1 MQCGGGPPEG
11 NSVTEPVLQVEGLSV
26 DYEVGA
32 GTFHAVQDVSFE
44 LHPGRVLGIVGER
57 GCGKSTLA
65 HAIPRL
71 LQEPPARIR
80 SGSVLFRGIDLLTL
94 PKWQLPRVRGT
105 GISMVFQEPIN
116 SLNPA
121 YRIYDQVAEAI
132 HIRRLRESGQAP
144 GLVSPQEP
152 FDYSKSKAP
161 SVAEV
166 FMKPLVPSTGPA
178 SKRRRYSRDAQELM
192 PIVLGYLNLVRI
204 NDPETILNLYPHELS
219 GGMRQR
225 IMIAIA
231 LSGRPSLLIADE
243 PTSALDITIQAQVLT
258 LMKELMSEVR
268 TSILFI
274 SHDLGVIAEM
284 ADDVGVMY
292 AGHLVEFGP
301 LEDVYTNPRHPYTK
315 LLIRAIPEGYKRS
328 GPLPALAGSVPS
340 LANVPPG
347 RPLHPRCPL
356 AKNVCTSVPGPGLEP
371 AQGASSR
378 SHLAACYF
386 SDEVARL
393 P

>member
-1 MQCGGGPPEG
+1 M
-11 NSVTEPVLQVEGLSV
+11 TEPVLHVKHLSI

-44 LHPGRVLGIVGER
+44 LHPGRVLGIVGET

-144 GLVSPQEP
+144 GLVSPPEP

-258 LMKELMSEVR
+258 LMKELMTEIR

-292 AGHLVEFGP
+292 AGHLVELGP
-301 LEDVYTNPRHPYTK
+301 VDQVYHDPRHPYTK
-315 LLIRAIPEGYKRS
+315 GLLRSAPNKYKS
-328 GPLPALAGSVPS
+328 EGPLPSLPGSVPNLS
-340 LANVPPG
+340 RLPRGCPF
-347 RPLHPRCPL
+347 HPRCVL
-356 AKNVCTSVPGPGLEP
+356 VHADCKTDPGPKLTQAVDAAGPE
-371 AQGASSR
+371 
-378 SHLAACYF
+378 HLAACYY
-386 SDEVARL
+386 SKEV
-393 P
+393 PGIP

>member
-1 MQCGGGPPEG
+1 MG
-11 NSVTEPVLQVEGLSV
+11 EPVLDVQGLSI

-32 GTFHAVQDVSFE
+32 GTFHALTDVSVQ
-44 LHPGRVLGIVGER
+44 LTPGRVLGIVGET
-57 GCGKSTLA
+57 GSGKSTLA

-71 LQEPPARIR
+71 LPEPPARIR
-80 SGSVLFRGIDLLTL
+80 SGRILFRGVDVLQL
-94 PKWQLPRVRGT
+94 PKWKLPLLRGT
-105 GISMVFQEPIN
+105 GIGMIFQEPIN

-121 YRIYDQVAEAI
+121 YRIFDQIAEAVTVRKMRESGESPSLFPVTEP
-132 HIRRLRESGQAP
+132 HDYSRGPPVKSGDALLHAVLPSLPRRLRSAHRQA
-144 GLVSPQEP
+144 LMKDVL
-152 FDYSKSKAP
+152 DYLK
-161 SVAEV
+161 
-166 FMKPLVPSTGPA
+166 
-178 SKRRRYSRDAQELM
+178 
-192 PIVLGYLNLVRI
+192 LVRI
-204 NDPETILNLYPHELS
+204 NDPETILDLYPHELS

-231 LSGRPSLLIADE
+231 LSAKPSLLIADE

-258 LMKELMSEVR
+258 LMKELMEEVR

-284 ADDVGVMY
+284 ADDVGVLY

-301 LEDVYTNPRHPYTK
+301 VAEVYANPCHPYTK

-340 LANVPPG
+340 LSNVPSGCPF
-347 RPLHPRCPL
+347 HPRCPL
-356 AKNVCTSVPGPGLEP
+356 AKNVCTSDPGPVLEP
-371 AQGASSR
+371 AKGASAR
-378 SHLAACYF
+378 MHLAACYF

-393 P
+393 T

>member
-1 MQCGGGPPEG
+1 
-11 NSVTEPVLQVEGLSV
+11 VTEPVLQVERLSV

-44 LHPGRVLGIVGER
+44 LHPGRVLGIVGET

-80 SGSVLFRGIDLLTL
+80 SGSVRFQGIDLLKL
-94 PKWQLPRVRGT
+94 PRWQLPRVRGT

-152 FDYSKSKAP
+152 FDYSKPKMP
-161 SVAEV
+161 KTGEV
-166 FMKPLVPSTGPA
+166 LLKPLVPSRGPA
-178 SKRRRYSRDAQELM
+178 SRRPTFSKDAQDLRVT
-192 PIVLGYLNLVRI
+192 VLEYLKLVRI

-225 IMIAIA
+225 VMIAIA

-258 LMKELMSEVR
+258 LMKELMTEIR

-292 AGHLVEFGP
+292 AGHLVELGP
-301 LEDVYTNPRHPYTK
+301 VDQVYRDPRHPYTK
-315 LLIRAIPEGYKRS
+315 GLLRSAPNKYKAE
-328 GPLPALAGSVPS
+328 GPLPSLPGSVPNLS
-340 LANVPPG
+340 RL
-347 RPLHPRCPL
+347 PLGCPFHPRCVL
-356 AKNVCTSVPGPGLEP
+356 AHADCTKDPGPKLTKAVDAAGPE
-371 AQGASSR
+371 
-378 SHLAACYF
+378 HLAACYY
-386 SDEVARL
+386 SKDV
-393 P
+393 PGIP

>member
-1 MQCGGGPPEG
+1 M
-11 NSVTEPVLQVEGLSV
+11 TEPVLQVAHLSV

-32 GTFHAVQDVSFE
+32 GTFHAVQDVSFD
-44 LHPGRVLGIVGER
+44 LHPGRVLGIVGET

-80 SGSVLFRGIDLLTL
+80 SGSVLFRGIDLLKL

-105 GISMVFQEPIN
+105 GISMVFQEPLN

-132 HIRRLRESGQAP
+132 HIRRLRESGRAP
-144 GLVSPQEP
+144 GLVSTQEA
-152 FDYSKSKAP
+152 FDYSKTKTP
-161 SVAEV
+161 NVAEV
-166 FMKPLVPSTGPA
+166 LMKPLVPSRGPV
-178 SKRRRYSRDAQELM
+178 SRRPRRSRDAPDLRSM
-192 PIVLGYLNLVRI
+192 VLDYLKLVRI
-204 NDPETILNLYPHELS
+204 NDPETILDLYPHELS

-258 LMKELMSEVR
+258 LMKELMTEVK

-292 AGHLVEFGP
+292 AGHLVELGP
-301 LEDVYTNPRHPYTK
+301 VDEVYRDPRHPYTK
-315 LLIRAIPEGYKRS
+315 GLLRSAPNKYKAE
-328 GPLPALAGSVPS
+328 GPLPSLPGSVPNLS
-340 LANVPPG
+340 RLPRGCPF
-347 RPLHPRCPL
+347 HPRCVL
-356 AKNVCTSVPGPGLEP
+356 AHPDCSKDPGPKLTRAVEVAGPE
-371 AQGASSR
+371 
-378 SHLAACYF
+378 HLAACYY
-386 SDEVARL
+386 SKEVPSL